1 MGLNFSLLISRFS
14 FIIYTFAPRKHVLVM
29 KKIGFAL
36 VLSWCGLWT
45 THARLPF
52 HVVILGD
59 SNTFIGGDECDKP
72 QGWNK
77 WFKNLAKPLSC
88 RSYARSGATWT
99 HTPDTEYDVEENIGV
114 LGDHNV
120 VYNQVN
126 RLKETVASGV
136 QPTPDLILIMA
147 GTNDLW
153 FADKRPDCLK
163 WRASDIYKHPVT
175 SISFY
180 KPSELTQLSACVC
193 YDCELLKEAFPQ
205 ARIILITPPQNNKTD
220 LNDQHDVGTLI
231 QGCAEILGLDF
242 IRLDKAYE
250 VFYGPDLIRR
260 GYSKDGVHTT
270 PKGAKVLG
278 KYIYNQVQ
286 AILRQ

>member
-1 MGLNFSLLISRFS
+1 MVLIMKRIGLLILWGFW
-14 FIIYTFAPRKHVLVM
+14 LCGVM
-29 KKIGFAL
+29 
-36 VLSWCGLWT
+36 
-45 THARLPF
+45 HAQLPY
-52 HVVILGD
+52 HVVMLGD
-59 SNTFIGGDECDKP
+59 SNTFIGGDACDKP

-77 WFKNLAKPLSC
+77 WFKDFAKPLSC

-99 HTPDTEYDVEENIGV
+99 HTSNTVLDMEENIGV
-114 LGDHNV
+114 LGDNNV
-120 VYNQVN
+120 VYNQAM
-126 RLKETVASGV
+126 RLVTAVLTGEQT
-136 QPTPDLILIMA
+136 TPDLLLIMA

-163 WRASDIYKHPVT
+163 LRASEIYKHPVT

-180 KPSELTQLSACVC
+180 KPSELTQLSQCVC
-193 YDCELLKEAFPQ
+193 YDCELLKEAFPK

-220 LNDQHDVGTLI
+220 LNDQHIVGSHI
-231 QGCAEILGLDF
+231 QWCSQELGLDF
-242 IRLDKAYE
+242 IRLDEAYE

-278 KYIYNQVQ
+278 KYIYEQVQ
-286 AILRQ
+286 KLLQQ

>member
-1 MGLNFSLLISRFS
+1 
-14 FIIYTFAPRKHVLVM
+14 M
-29 KKIGFAL
+29 KRIGFAL
-36 VLSWCGLWT
+36 VLLLCGMLVIQ
-45 THARLPF
+45 AQLPL
-52 HVVILGD
+52 HVVMLGD
-59 SNTFIGGDECDKP
+59 SNTFIGGDACDKP

-77 WFKNLAKPLSC
+77 WFKDFAKPLSC

-99 HTPDTEYDVEENIGV
+99 HTSSTVLDMEENIGV
-114 LGDHNV
+114 LGDNNV
-120 VYNQVN
+120 VYNQAM
-126 RLKETVASGV
+126 RLVTAVLTGKQT
-136 QPTPDLILIMA
+136 TPDLILIMA

-163 WRASDIYKHPVT
+163 LRASEIYKHPVT

-180 KPSELTQLSACVC
+180 KPSELTQLSQCVC
-193 YDCELLKEAFPQ
+193 YDCELLKEAFPK

-220 LNDQHDVGTLI
+220 LNDQHIVGSHI
-231 QGCAEILGLDF
+231 QWCAQELGLDF
-242 IRLDKAYE
+242 IRLDEAYE

-278 KYIYNQVQ
+278 KYIYEKVQ
-286 AILRQ
+286 KLLQQ